1 MEEVVGRVNRAVVV
15 SEKVGKEIRK
25 WIPKSGDEMIEMY
38 KRYKGCLFTNTKME
52 EQASQYFKSV
62 QKYLENTIQ
71 MLTNKEAKTK
81 IEDVEKEIDEITSE
95 ES

>member
-1 MEEVVGRVNRAVVV
+1 
-15 SEKVGKEIRK
+15 
-25 WIPKSGDEMIEMY
+25 
-38 KRYKGCLFTNTKME
+38 ME

-62 QKYLENTIQ
+62 EKYLENMIQ
-71 MLTNKEAKTK
+71 MLADKEVKTK